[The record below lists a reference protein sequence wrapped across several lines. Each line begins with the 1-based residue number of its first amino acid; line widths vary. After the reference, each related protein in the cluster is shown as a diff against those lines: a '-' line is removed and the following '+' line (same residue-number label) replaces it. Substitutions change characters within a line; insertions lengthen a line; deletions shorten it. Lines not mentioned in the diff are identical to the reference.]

1 MRHQSYVTQD
11 ADRGFLVAKIGKR
24 RRAKGEG
31 VYFFLLIVAFIF
43 VTVGL
48 ASAIDDASMI
58 ANKRLELEQKESELK
73 KKEERL
79 LVLEKTLDGKI
90 REYQKLVKKAE
101 VYLKEIKVIRDEDM
115 VHLIKTYEAMPAEAA
130 AGRIAK
136 LETSLAVKVL
146 RGMKTRSL
154 GKVMAQLNPSRAA
167 KLSKLMVAR

>member
-1 MRHQSYVTQD
+1 M
-11 ADRGFLVAKIGKR
+11 KK
-24 RRAKGEG
+24 KGDKYM
-31 VYFFLLIVAFIF
+31 VNMFLLFIAAFIF
-43 VTVGL
+43 VMVQPC
-48 ASAIDDASMI
+48 AAIDDASMI
-58 ANKRLELEQKESELK
+58 ANKRLELDQKEAKLK

-79 LVLEKTLDGKI
+79 LVLESTLEGKI
-90 REYQKLVKKAE
+90 KEYQKLVKKAE
-101 VYLKEIKVIRDEDM
+101 NYLKEIKVIRDEDM

>member
-1 MRHQSYVTQD
+1 M
-11 ADRGFLVAKIGKR
+11 KK
-24 RRAKGEG
+24 KGDKHM
-31 VYFFLLIVAFIF
+31 VNMFLLFIAAFIF
-43 VTVGL
+43 ITVQPC
-48 ASAIDDASMI
+48 AAIDDTSMI
-58 ANKRLELEQKESELK
+58 ANKWLELNQKEAELK

-79 LVLEKTLDGKI
+79 LVLESTLEGKI
-90 REYQKLVKKAE
+90 KEYQKLVKKAE
-101 VYLKEIKVIRDEDM
+101 TYLKEIKVIRDEDM